1 MKFSYSWLTEH
12 LKTNVH
18 FEEIEKKLTSIG
30 LEVEDI
36 QDTGK
41 AYQDFIVGQVLEEKK
56 HPNADKLK
64 LCKVDIGKEKVDVV
78 CGAPNV
84 EKGMKVV
91 YAPVG
96 STIPVNQMKIK
107 AAKIR
112 GVESYGMMCSEY
124 ELGISNEHDG
134 IIRLEEKET
143 IGRSFSEI
151 YGLNDIVI
159 EIGITPNRQDCL
171 GVKGIA
177 RDLASAGMGELLERK
192 ISREKGSFKS
202 PIKIEIQDNKI
213 CSAFAGRYFR
223 NVKNTE
229 SPEWL
234 KNKLKSIGLR
244 PISALVDITNF
255 VMYDENRPLHVY
267 DADKIDGKII
277 VRSANDGESFLALD
291 EKDYHLKNGMCVIAD
306 EKKVLGLGGIMGGES
321 TGCSTETKNVLLESA
336 LFDEIN
342 TAKTGRNLSI
352 LSDARYRFERGIDPN
367 STLKGIDLATQLI
380 LEICGG
386 ECSEVELA
394 GNIKE
399 NKNEVSTSSSYI
411 SRRLGFEVSDKELI
425 SILSSLGIET
435 SQTGDVIKCL
445 IPSWRQDIHG
455 EADISEEVIRIKG
468 YENIPTSNIRLKSKI
483 NKNILNYAQKKL
495 MKARHFIASIEYD
508 ELVTFSFTDSK
519 NCEVFGDINKLKIVN
534 PISEELDILRPN
546 LLPNLLQAI
555 KKNKNRNF
563 DSFSIFEIGS
573 QYRSTSPEDQLNVA
587 CGIKSGIKTEKS
599 WKNMRTEFDIYDV
612 KQDLTSLI
620 DYLMPGNKKISVSN
634 DCPSW
639 YHPGRSGSIK
649 INNSVIAGYFGE
661 LHPRVAN
668 QFKIKNKTNIFELY
682 LDELPN
688 TEKKTTNKPV
698 LNLSDFQI
706 VTRDFAFVIDKKVK
720 SEEVVTSAFKVDKEL
735 IRNVEIFDLFEDD
748 SLGKDKKSI
757 AIKVTLQSNEK
768 TLAENDISEISS
780 KIIESVEK
788 STSGTVRS

>member
-134 IIRLEEKET
+134 IIQLEEKET

-192 ISREKGSFKS
+192 ISKEKGSFKS

-229 SPEWL
+229 SPKWL

-277 VRSANDGESFLALD
+277 VRSANDGESFQALD

-519 NCEVFGDINKLKIVN
+519 NCEVFGDINNLKIVN

-599 WKNMRTEFDIYDV
+599 WKNMQTEFDIYDV

>member
-1 MKFSYSWLTEH
+1 MRFSYSWLTEH
-12 LKTNVH
+12 LKTNAN

-192 ISREKGSFKS
+192 ISGEKGSFKS

-399 NKNEVSTSSSYI
+399 NKNEVSTSSGYI

-534 PISEELDILRPN
+534 PISEDLDILRPN

-599 WKNMRTEFDIYDV
+599 WKNIQTEFDIYDV

-661 LHPRVAN
+661 LHPRVAS
-668 QFKIKNKTNIFELY
+668 QFKIKNKINIFELY

-720 SEEVVTSAFKVDKEL
+720 SEEIVTSAFKVDKEL

-748 SLGKDKKSI
+748 NLGKDKKSI

>member
-1 MKFSYSWLTEH
+1 MRFSYSWLTEH
-12 LKTNVH
+12 LKTNAH

-202 PIKIEIQDNKI
+202 PIKIEIKDNKI

-399 NKNEVSTSSSYI
+399 NKNEVATSSSYI

-425 SILSSLGIET
+425 PILSSLGIET

-445 IPSWRQDIHG
+445 IPSWRQDIQG

-483 NKNILNYAQKKL
+483 NKNILNFAQKKL

-519 NCEVFGDINKLKIVN
+519 NCEVFGNINKLKIVN
-534 PISEELDILRPN
+534 PISEDLDILRPN

-599 WKNMRTEFDIYDV
+599 WKNIQTEFDIYDV

-661 LHPRVAN
+661 LHPRVAS
-668 QFKIKNKTNIFELY
+668 QFKIKNKINIFELY

-720 SEEVVTSAFKVDKEL
+720 SEEVVTSASKVDKEL

>member
-12 LKTNVH
+12 LKTNAH

-599 WKNMRTEFDIYDV
+599 WKNIQTEFDIYDV

>member
-1 MKFSYSWLTEH
+1 MRFSYSWLTEH
-12 LKTNVH
+12 LKTNAH

-445 IPSWRQDIHG
+445 IPSWRQDING

-534 PISEELDILRPN
+534 PISEDLDILRPN

-599 WKNMRTEFDIYDV
+599 WKNIQTEFDIYDV

-661 LHPRVAN
+661 LHPRVAS
-668 QFKIKNKTNIFELY
+668 QFKIKNKINIFELY

>member
-1 MKFSYSWLTEH
+1 MRFSYSWLTEH
-12 LKTNVH
+12 LKTNAH

-41 AYQDFIVGQVLEEKK
+41 AYKDFIVGQVLEEKK

-306 EKKVLGLGGIMGGES
+306 EKKVLGLGGSMGGES

-534 PISEELDILRPN
+534 PISEDLDILRPN

-599 WKNMRTEFDIYDV
+599 WKNIQTEFDIYDV

-661 LHPRVAN
+661 LHPRVAS
-668 QFKIKNKTNIFELY
+668 QFKIKNKINIFELY

>member
-12 LKTNVH
+12 LKTNAH

-41 AYQDFIVGQVLEEKK
+41 AYKDFIVGQVLEEKK

-599 WKNMRTEFDIYDV
+599 WKNMQTEFDIYDV

>member
-277 VRSANDGESFLALD
+277 VRSANDGDSFLALD

-599 WKNMRTEFDIYDV
+599 WKNMQTEFDIYDV

>member
-12 LKTNVH
+12 LKTNAH

-277 VRSANDGESFLALD
+277 VRTANDGESFLALD

-394 GNIKE
+394 GNIKA

-411 SRRLGFEVSDKELI
+411 SRRLGFEVSDKELK

-445 IPSWRQDIHG
+445 IPPWRQDIYG

-534 PISEELDILRPN
+534 PISEELNILRPN

-599 WKNMRTEFDIYDV
+599 WKNMQTEFDIYDV

-661 LHPRVAN
+661 LHPRVAS
-668 QFKIKNKTNIFELY
+668 QFKIKNRTNIFELY

>member
-143 IGRSFSEI
+143 IGRPFSEI

-192 ISREKGSFKS
+192 ISKEKGSFKS

-267 DADKIDGKII
+267 DADKINGKII
-277 VRSANDGESFLALD
+277 VRAANDGESFQALD

-599 WKNMRTEFDIYDV
+599 WKNMQTEFDIYDV

-661 LHPRVAN
+661 LHPRVAS
-668 QFKIKNKTNIFELY
+668 QFKIKNKINIFELY

-720 SEEVVTSAFKVDKEL
+720 SAEVVTSAFKVDKEL

>member
-143 IGRSFSEI
+143 IGRPFSEI

-192 ISREKGSFKS
+192 ISKEKGSFKS

-267 DADKIDGKII
+267 DADKINGKII
-277 VRSANDGESFLALD
+277 VRAANDGESFQALD
-291 EKDYHLKNGMCVIAD
+291 EKKYHLKNGMCVIAD

-411 SRRLGFEVSDKELI
+411 SRRLGFEAVSYTHLT
-425 SILSSLGIET
+425 L
-435 SQTGDVIKCL
+435 
-445 IPSWRQDIHG
+445 
-455 EADISEEVIRIKG
+455 
-468 YENIPTSNIRLKSKI
+468 PTK
-483 NKNILNYAQKKL
+483 
-495 MKARHFIASIEYD
+495 
-508 ELVTFSFTDSK
+508 
-519 NCEVFGDINKLKIVN
+519 
-534 PISEELDILRPN
+534 
-546 LLPNLLQAI
+546 
-555 KKNKNRNF
+555 
-563 DSFSIFEIGS
+563 
-573 QYRSTSPEDQLNVA
+573 RSV
-587 CGIKSGIKTEKS
+587 
-599 WKNMRTEFDIYDV
+599 
-612 KQDLTSLI
+612 
-620 DYLMPGNKKISVSN
+620 
-634 DCPSW
+634 
-639 YHPGRSGSIK
+639 
-649 INNSVIAGYFGE
+649 
-661 LHPRVAN
+661 
-668 QFKIKNKTNIFELY
+668 
-682 LDELPN
+682 
-688 TEKKTTNKPV
+688 
-698 LNLSDFQI
+698 
-706 VTRDFAFVIDKKVK
+706 
-720 SEEVVTSAFKVDKEL
+720 
-735 IRNVEIFDLFEDD
+735 
-748 SLGKDKKSI
+748 
-757 AIKVTLQSNEK
+757 
-768 TLAENDISEISS
+768 
-780 KIIESVEK
+780 
-788 STSGTVRS
+788 

>member
-12 LKTNVH
+12 LKTNAH

-277 VRSANDGESFLALD
+277 VRTANDGESFLALD

-352 LSDARYRFERGIDPN
+352 LSDARFRFERGIDPN

-599 WKNMRTEFDIYDV
+599 WKNIQTEFDIYDV

>member
-1 MKFSYSWLTEH
+1 MRFSYSWLTEH
-12 LKTNVH
+12 LKTNAH

-267 DADKIDGKII
+267 DADKINGKII
-277 VRSANDGESFLALD
+277 VRAANDGESFLALD

-352 LSDARYRFERGIDPN
+352 LSDARYRFERGVDPN

-555 KKNKNRNF
+555 KKNNNRNF
-563 DSFSIFEIGS
+563 DAFSIFEIGS

-599 WKNMRTEFDIYDV
+599 WKNMQTEFDIYDV

-661 LHPRVAN
+661 LHPSVAN

-688 TEKKTTNKPV
+688 TEKQTTNKPV

>member
-12 LKTNVH
+12 LKTNAH

-213 CSAFAGRYFR
+213 CSAFVGRYFR

-277 VRSANDGESFLALD
+277 VRTANDGESFLALD

-599 WKNMRTEFDIYDV
+599 WKNMQTEFDIYDV

>member
-12 LKTNVH
+12 LKTNAH

-41 AYQDFIVGQVLEEKK
+41 AYKDFIVGQVLEEKK

-445 IPSWRQDIHG
+445 IPSWRQDING

-587 CGIKSGIKTEKS
+587 CGIKSGIKAQKS
-599 WKNMRTEFDIYDV
+599 WKNMQTEFDIYDV

>member
-12 LKTNVH
+12 LKTNAH

-134 IIRLEEKET
+134 IIRLEENET

-277 VRSANDGESFLALD
+277 VRTANDGESFLALD

-321 TGCSTETKNVLLESA
+321 TGCSTGTKNVLLESA

-435 SQTGDVIKCL
+435 SQTGDVIKCS

-519 NCEVFGDINKLKIVN
+519 NCAVFGDINKLKIVN

-546 LLPNLLQAI
+546 LLPNLLQVI

-599 WKNMRTEFDIYDV
+599 WKNMQTEFDIYDV

-706 VTRDFAFVIDKKVK
+706 VTRDFAFVIDKKVR

-780 KIIESVEK
+780 KIIKSVEK

>member
-41 AYQDFIVGQVLEEKK
+41 AYKDFIVGQVLEEKK

-96 STIPVNQMKIK
+96 STIPVNQLNIK

-124 ELGISNEHDG
+124 ELGISNEHEG

-151 YGLNDIVI
+151 YGLSDIVI

-192 ISREKGSFKS
+192 ISKEIGSFKS
-202 PIKIEIQDNKI
+202 PNKIEIQDNKI

-277 VRSANDGESFLALD
+277 VRTANDGESFLALD

-399 NKNEVSTSSSYI
+399 NKNQVSTSSSYI

-483 NKNILNYAQKKL
+483 NKNILNYAQRKL

-534 PISEELDILRPN
+534 PISEDLDILRPN

-599 WKNMRTEFDIYDV
+599 WKNIQTEFDIYDV

-688 TEKKTTNKPV
+688 IEKKTTNKPV

-768 TLAENDISEISS
+768 TLAENDISEIST

-788 STSGTVRS
+788 STCGTVRS

>member
-1 MKFSYSWLTEH
+1 MRFSYSWLTEH
-12 LKTNVH
+12 LKTNAH

-213 CSAFAGRYFR
+213 CSAFVGRYFR

-599 WKNMRTEFDIYDV
+599 WKNIQTEFDIYDV

-668 QFKIKNKTNIFELY
+668 EFKIKNKTNIFELY
-682 LDELPN
+682 LDELPI

>member
-12 LKTNVH
+12 LKTNAH

-41 AYQDFIVGQVLEEKK
+41 AYKDFIVGQVLEEKK

-411 SRRLGFEVSDKELI
+411 SKRLGFKVSDKELI

-534 PISEELDILRPN
+534 PISEDMDILRPN

-599 WKNMRTEFDIYDV
+599 WKNMQTEFDIYDV

>member
-12 LKTNVH
+12 LKTNAH

-599 WKNMRTEFDIYDV
+599 WKNIQTEFDIYDV

-661 LHPRVAN
+661 LHPRVAS
-668 QFKIKNKTNIFELY
+668 QFKIKNKINIFELY

>member
-12 LKTNVH
+12 LKTNAH

-267 DADKIDGKII
+267 DADKINGKII
-277 VRSANDGESFLALD
+277 VRAANDGESFQALD

-599 WKNMRTEFDIYDV
+599 WKNMQTEFDIYDV

-661 LHPRVAN
+661 LHPSVAN

>member
-12 LKTNVH
+12 LKTNAH

-41 AYQDFIVGQVLEEKK
+41 AYKDFIVGQVLEEKK

-599 WKNMRTEFDIYDV
+599 WKNIQAEFDIYDV

-668 QFKIKNKTNIFELY
+668 QFKNKNKTNIFELY

>member
-1 MKFSYSWLTEH
+1 MRFSYSWLTEH
-12 LKTNVH
+12 LKTNAH

-107 AAKIR
+107 AVKIR

-352 LSDARYRFERGIDPN
+352 LSDARFRFERGIDPN

-534 PISEELDILRPN
+534 PISEDLDILRPN

-599 WKNMRTEFDIYDV
+599 WKNIQTEFDIYDV

-649 INNSVIAGYFGE
+649 INNSLIAGYFGE
-661 LHPRVAN
+661 LHPRVAS
-668 QFKIKNKTNIFELY
+668 QFKIKNKINIFELY

-688 TEKKTTNKPV
+688 TEKKNTNKPV

-720 SEEVVTSAFKVDKEL
+720 SEEIVTSAFKVDKEL

>member
-12 LKTNVH
+12 LKTNAH

-277 VRSANDGESFLALD
+277 VRTANDGESFLALD

-534 PISEELDILRPN
+534 PISEDLDILRPN

-599 WKNMRTEFDIYDV
+599 WKNIQTEFDIYDV

-661 LHPRVAN
+661 LHPRVAS
-668 QFKIKNKTNIFELY
+668 QFKIKNKINIFELY

>member
-12 LKTNVH
+12 LKTNAH

-112 GVESYGMMCSEY
+112 GVESFGMMCSEY

-277 VRSANDGESFLALD
+277 VRTANDGESFLALD

-599 WKNMRTEFDIYDV
+599 WKNIQTEFDIYDV

-649 INNSVIAGYFGE
+649 INNSIIAGYFGE

>member
-12 LKTNVH
+12 LKTNAH

-41 AYQDFIVGQVLEEKK
+41 AYKDFIVGQVLEEKK

-267 DADKIDGKII
+267 DADKINGKII
-277 VRSANDGESFLALD
+277 VRAANDGESFQALD

-599 WKNMRTEFDIYDV
+599 WKNMQTEFDIYDV

-661 LHPRVAN
+661 LHPRVAS
-668 QFKIKNKTNIFELY
+668 QFKIKNKINIFELY

>member
-12 LKTNVH
+12 LKTNAH

-41 AYQDFIVGQVLEEKK
+41 AYKDFIVGKVLEEKK

-96 STIPVNQMKIK
+96 SIIPVNQMKIK

-192 ISREKGSFKS
+192 ISKEKGSFKS

-291 EKDYHLKNGMCVIAD
+291 EKDYQLKNGMCVIAD

-599 WKNMRTEFDIYDV
+599 WKNMQTEFDIYDV

>member
-12 LKTNVH
+12 LKTNAH

-41 AYQDFIVGQVLEEKK
+41 AYKDFIVGQVLEEKK

-267 DADKIDGKII
+267 DADKINGKII
-277 VRSANDGESFLALD
+277 VRAANDGESFQALD

-599 WKNMRTEFDIYDV
+599 WKNMQTEFDIYDV